1 MENKRFLSLVL
12 SLVLMLSA
20 AVPISAADNEIFGD
34 VPGNHWAISEIE
46 RAYQEHVIEGSV
58 DPATGIRNFRPESPL
73 SYAAFATIM
82 IRAAYPEM
90 LQQGEKAYPNDW
102 VLAAGYA
109 AEKLGLIDEGMSR
122 EQLDS
127 PMPRYD
133 MARLLINLLLAFGRT
148 DDSLFDIEAIAGNI
162 QDGASLKPA
171 YRDCV
176 AMCYDLGLISGFSDG
191 SFKGDNK
198 MNRAQAA
205 AVYCRYSDL
214 VERIDAGETVIKTPA
229 KQEEL
234 PPVSEEPSAGEQA
247 PESEQPSVSEAPTE
261 SEAPVADGLFSQNT
275 EFELECIKQILEGT
289 NAARAEEGLK
299 PLFISEALQ
308 KAAYIRA
315 RELEEKFSHTR
326 PDGSSCDTAIEPSA
340 RYRTWMCGENIAAGH
355 LNGNHVMEGWMASP
369 GHRSNILEKAYTCI
383 GIGSYVDAEGMT
395 YYVQIFGNGLEDSA
409 ELPAD

>member
-1 MENKRFLSLVL
+1 MKNKAIISLALSLI
-12 SLVLMLSA
+12 LVLSA
-20 AVPISAADNEIFGD
+20 AVSVFAAGSGSFGD
-34 VPGNHWAISEIE
+34 VAENHWAVSEIE

-58 DPATGIRNFRPESPL
+58 DPETGIRNFRPESPL

-82 IRAAYPEM
+82 IRAAYPGM
-90 LQQGEKAYPNDW
+90 LEQGEAAYPKDW

-122 EQLDS
+122 EKLDS

-148 DDSLFDIEAIAGNI
+148 DESLFDIEAIAGKI
-162 QDGASLKPA
+162 QDGASLKPE

-191 SFKGDNK
+191 SFKGDNR

-214 VERIDAGETVIKTPA
+214 VERIDAGEAVIKTPA
-229 KQEEL
+229 KAEEL
-234 PPVSEEPSAGEQA
+234 PQVNEDPSAGEQ
-247 PESEQPSVSEAPTE
+247 PSESEQTPITE
-261 SEAPVADGLFSQNT
+261 PPAADGLFSQNS
-275 EFELECIKQILEGT
+275 EFELECIKQILDGT

-308 KAAYIRA
+308 KAAFIRS
-315 RELEEKFSHTR
+315 RELEDHYSHTR

-340 RYRTWMCGENIAAGH
+340 RYSIWMCGENIAAGH
-355 LNGNHVMEGWMASP
+355 LNGSHVMEDWMASP
-369 GHRSNILEKAYTCI
+369 GHRSNILEKGYTCI
-383 GIGSYVDAEGMT
+383 GIGAYVDAGGMT
-395 YYVQIFGNGLEDSA
+395 YYVQVFGNGLGDSV